1 MVVQNRKTDQ
11 ADGAS
16 CSVGGGGRG
25 EKGEIGRR
33 IVREVK
39 LREIINDKQ
48 QS

>member
-1 MVVQNRKTDQ
+1 MVVQNRKTDR

-16 CSVGGGGRG
+16 CSVGGGGRDK
-25 EKGEIGRR
+25 KGEVGCR

-39 LREIINDKQ
+39 LREIINYKQ